1 MKMQADFWKKIK
13 KCHWRHFLSYDET
26 PCKRSAIKK
35 LHHPY
40 SRLVHRSLGEGGRE
54 KTSSVFICSADYAA
68 ARKRSDF
75 IHLRTRLRWTS
86 KQGFWNLVK
95 MSRLH
100 CITPWQG
107 RKPSV
112 LSEELLLAQ
121 KREDIMRDSRGLS
134 RFCLKVKKRFASW

>member
-1 MKMQADFWKKIK
+1 MRQ
-13 KCHWRHFLSYDET
+13 RRRLSEAQYKSYT
-26 PCKRSAIKK
+26 ILTRGLSSAALAKEEARK
-35 LHHPY
+35 LHPASFY
-40 SRLVHRSLGEGGRE
+40 YAVTSGQRKL
-54 KTSSVFICSADYAA
+54 TSSQAT
-68 ARKRSDF
+68 KGSDF

-112 LSEELLLAQ
+112 LSEELLLA
-121 KREDIMRDSRGLS
+121 
-134 RFCLKVKKRFASW
+134 